1 MTPKP
6 ILLQQKCLY
15 IKEIPPLSE
24 RWLER
29 MKQQWFT
36 IALAPNVILASY
48 CTSFSIS
55 LHSTHNRLYLV
66 PCRHHVSY
74 SYSIIDTCCSSYSR
88 YPLWVDSTFS
98 SFIFHIFLRKTSTNF
113 PHQSNT
119 PGIHYHDRSWFPI
132 QSSNKKNQGSTE
144 IQLILRLGQE
154 IYKMSMNHLVVFKSK
169 KRFKKEWRYVK
180 ET

>member
-119 PGIHYHDRSWFPI
+119 PGIHYHDHMYVSIITWMSLGELYLLSDQNRSHFAVI
-132 QSSNKKNQGSTE
+132 K
-144 IQLILRLGQE
+144 
-154 IYKMSMNHLVVFKSK
+154 
-169 KRFKKEWRYVK
+169 YVHTCLFNLK
-180 ET
+180 T